1 MTTLTYGI
9 GIGVGVGDSVVAEL
23 VVVVSDEGVALGLT
37 SWVTGSV
44 LCFPRSRTTRE
55 TAGSN
60 KPIRMAIIAITTSN
74 SISVKAVTRSR
85 SFGRVDAEEVFFN
98 FIDNR
103 RCARLAKFP
112 QDYQ

>member
-37 SWVTGSV
+37 SWVTVSV

-55 TAGSN
+55 AGSN